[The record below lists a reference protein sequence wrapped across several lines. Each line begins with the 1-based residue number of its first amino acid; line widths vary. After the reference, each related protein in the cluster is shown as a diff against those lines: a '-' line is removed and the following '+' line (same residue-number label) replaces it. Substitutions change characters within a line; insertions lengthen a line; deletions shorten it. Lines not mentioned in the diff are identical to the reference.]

1 MQPVELPTTMM
12 MMVML
17 ATELVHH
24 VDYPAFT
31 MQAFLQEQEENHHNQ
46 YHQLI
51 REGRSYYYID
61 RLTEDQ
67 SVLISI

>member
-31 MQAFLQEQEENHHNQ
+31 MQEQEENHHNQ
-46 YHQLI
+46 YLQLI
-51 REGRSYYYID
+51 REWRSYYYID

-67 SVLISI
+67 NVLISI